1 MSWAAL
7 NRELQELLAR
17 LALSTDLE
25 AARGLVDR
33 CMDQLEQGGQA
44 FSL

>member
-25 AARGLVDR
+25 AARGLFDR